1 MAGGAVGQ
9 GAGTGRSR
17 TGADGLEGPVER
29 VRLDIGD
36 SALPQAFPA
45 WGSTGTASWGW
56 AIVDGAQKLRTR
68 LRDEF
73 GGVVPAAGLEADGAF
88 NGNPEA
94 QQFSMH
100 AFGAQFAEVRVN
112 EDTGEVRV
120 PRLLRV
126 FAAGHIL
133 NPETA
138 RSQLLGGMT
147 WGLSMAPHQVRG
159 LDPRLG

>member
-1 MAGGAVGQ
+1 MMRCALWLRGDPGTPPFSIIRRLEFMA
-9 GAGTGRSR
+9 SR
-17 TGADGLEGPVER
+17 TPSQ
-29 VRLDIGD
+29 D

-56 AIVDGAQKLRTR
+56 AISDAAQKLLTR

-100 AFGAQFAEVRVN
+100 AFGARQ
-112 EDTGEVRV
+112 
-120 PRLLRV
+120 
-126 FAAGHIL
+126 
-133 NPETA
+133 
-138 RSQLLGGMT
+138 
-147 WGLSMAPHQVRG
+147 
-159 LDPRLG
+159 

>member
-1 MAGGAVGQ
+1 EGAQRFGWAKRDLQPRTHRAGRWLV
-9 GAGTGRSR
+9 GTGVAAS
-17 TGADGLEGPVER
+17 TYPV
-29 VRLDIGD
+29 V
-36 SALPQAFPA
+36 
-45 WGSTGTASWGW
+45 GW

-120 PRLLRV
+120 PRLLGV
-126 FAAGHIL
+126 FAAGHII
-133 NPETA
+133 NPKTA
-138 RSQLLGGMT
+138 RSQFLGGMT
-147 WGLSMAPHQVRG
+147 WGLSMALHEESV
-159 LDPRLG
+159 LDPRFGDYV

>member
-73 GGVVPAAGLEADGAF
+73 GGVVPAAGLEADRAF
-88 NGNPEA
+88 NGNPEPPH
-94 QQFSMH
+94 FSIH
-100 AFGAQFAEVRVN
+100 ASRPQL
-112 EDTGEVRV
+112 
-120 PRLLRV
+120 P
-126 FAAGHIL
+126 AAPL
-133 NPETA
+133 
-138 RSQLLGGMT
+138 
-147 WGLSMAPHQVRG
+147 HQ
-159 LDPRLG
+159 PPP